1 MSADL
6 TVVCVAVFPTVTE
19 DPITKQHVGIL
30 IGILAAV
37 IMLLMLVIF
46 IITVRHRQR
55 KHTTPHAILKP
66 IGTADNRVTINMK
79 DLALQ
84 YQPKYAL
91 NGNIYGQ
98 VNLDDPDKLLYH
110 EPADFKTPIYP
121 ATYSNG
127 ERPFQPRST
136 ATDFMHIVH
145 THQTL
150 ELSSR
155 TFSVHVPVRF
165 RVHVP
170 DAASVPTTAPV
181 G

>member
-1 MSADL
+1 M
-6 TVVCVAVFPTVTE
+6 TE
-19 DPITKQHVGIL
+19 DPIIKQHVGIL

-66 IGTADNRVTINMK
+66 IGGTGDNRVTINMK

-98 VNLDDPDKLLYH
+98 VNLDDPDKLLYQ
-110 EPADFKTPIYP
+110 EPADFKAPIYP

-127 ERPFQPRST
+127 EQAAIFDKRTEKFREKLILLLKLS
-136 ATDFMHIVH
+136 ASMIFTDF
-145 THQTL
+145 TERFFPLQL
-150 ELSSR
+150 
-155 TFSVHVPVRF
+155 FS
-165 RVHVP
+165 
-170 DAASVPTTAPV
+170 
-181 G
+181 